1 MIPLQSRPKMAGASS
16 RLSVKRRKRFSGRTL
31 IGVGVIFALVL
42 LAASA
47 AFALQ
52 TLAISHA
59 ASYSRYDRHNH
70 AIATINGLAKITQI
84 GSTATILNTQGKQV
98 TVDPNPYKIAIAP
111 SNLFPGFRAGDIV
124 VSDIGNNDKG
134 ITLVKFSAQKGP
146 GRLFNTMPDGV
157 LGPAGLAFEQGKL
170 LVANST
176 GNSVLVFNPNG
187 TLFATLKSPLF
198 NGPWGITPGSVT
210 SEGRNQLISFFT
222 ANKFDAKIL
231 RVDVL
236 VSNRSMLRF
245 RVTQVGQFTKN
256 GTLTKIDLHWL
267 PALRVGNRTWQD
279 VLLAIDPANNRVAA
293 FAHSSLLHGTGKGL
307 TIFQGKPLNQPG
319 GLGINPL
326 NGDLLI
332 VNLMDNNLV
341 ELNPTS
347 GKVIG
352 VKQIDPAKV
361 DNQGNGSALFGVV
374 GVKDQR
380 GNLRVFF
387 TDDNTNTLDVLS
399 AS

>member
-1 MIPLQSRPKMAGASS
+1 M
-16 RLSVKRRKRFSGRTL
+16 KRRKRFSGKML
-31 IGVGVIFALVL
+31 IGASVL
-42 LAASA
+42 LALALLATSA
-47 AFALQ
+47 GFALQ
-52 TLAISHA
+52 TLIASHA
-59 ASYSRYDRHNH
+59 ASYSRDGRHNR
-70 AIATINGLAKITQI
+70 AMTTINGLTKITQV

-111 SNLFPGFRAGDIV
+111 SNLFPGLRTGDIV
-124 VSDIGNNDKG
+124 VSNIGNNDQG
-134 ITLVKFSAQKGP
+134 ITLVKFSAQGGP
-146 GRLFNTMPDGV
+146 GRLFNTATDGV

-187 TLFATLKSPLF
+187 TLFETIKSPLF
-198 NGPWGITPGSVT
+198 NGPWGITAGAVT
-210 SEGRNQLISFFT
+210 FEGRTKTISFFT

-231 RVDVL
+231 RVDVI
-236 VSNRSMLRF
+236 VPAHGAMKF
-245 RVTQVGQFTKN
+245 RVTQIGQFTKN

-267 PALRVGNRTWQD
+267 PALRVRDRTWQD
-279 VLLAIDPANNRVAA
+279 VLLAVDPANNRVAA
-293 FAHSSLLHGTGKGL
+293 FVRSSSLRATTGKGL
-307 TIFQGKPLNQPG
+307 TIFQGTPLNQPG
-319 GLGINPL
+319 GLSINPL

-347 GKVIG
+347 GKVVG

-361 DNQGNGSALFGVV
+361 DNQGNGSALFGVI

>member
-1 MIPLQSRPKMAGASS
+1 MIPLQSRPTESNTSS
-16 RLSVKRRKRFSGRTL
+16 ILPSKRRKRFSRRTF

-42 LAASA
+42 FAASA
-47 AFALQ
+47 AIAFQAL
-52 TLAISHA
+52 TASYA
-59 ASYSRYDRHNH
+59 ASSSRNEHRYH
-70 AIATINGLAKITQI
+70 AITTINGLAKITQI
-84 GSTATILNTQGKQV
+84 GSTATILNAQGKQV

-111 SNLFPGFRAGDIV
+111 SNLFPGLRAGDIL
-124 VSDIGNNDKG
+124 VSNIGNNDQG
-134 ITLVKFSAQKGP
+134 ITLVKFAAQRGP
-146 GRLFNTMPDGV
+146 GHLFNTATDGV
-157 LGPAGLAFEQGKL
+157 LGPAGLTFEQGKL

-176 GNSVLVFNPNG
+176 GNSVLVFNSNG
-187 TLFATLKSPLF
+187 TLFSTIKSALF
-198 NGPWGITPGSVT
+198 NGPWGITAGPVT
-210 SEGRNQLISFFT
+210 FEGHNKIISFFT

-231 RVDVL
+231 RVDLIVPARGATK
-236 VSNRSMLRF
+236 V
-245 RVTQVGQFTKN
+245 RVTQIGQFTKN
-256 GTLTKIDLHWL
+256 GALTKIDLHWQPML
-267 PALRVGNRTWQD
+267 KVGRRSWQD

-293 FAHSSLLHGTGKGL
+293 FAQSSLLRGAGKGL

-326 NGDLLI
+326 NGDLLV

-374 GVKDQR
+374 GMKDQR

-387 TDDNTNTLDVLS
+387 TDDNTNTLDSLS
-399 AS
+399 VS

>member
-1 MIPLQSRPKMAGASS
+1 MIPFQSRSKAAGASS
-16 RLSVKRRKRFSGRTL
+16 RLSMKRHKWFSGKML
-31 IGVGVIFALVL
+31 LGEGVVIVLVL
-42 LAASA
+42 LTIWGG
-47 AFALQ
+47 FALQ
-52 TLAISHA
+52 TLTASHA
-59 ASYSRYDRHNH
+59 ASYSSNNHHNR
-70 AIATINGLAKITQI
+70 AIATINGLAKIIQV
-84 GSTATILNTQGKQV
+84 GSTATILNTQGKLV

-111 SNLFPGFRAGDIV
+111 SNLLPGLRAGDIL
-124 VSDIGNNDKG
+124 VSNIGNNDRG

-146 GRLFNTMPDGV
+146 GRLFNTATDGV
-157 LGPAGLAFEQGKL
+157 LGPAGLTFEQGKL

-176 GNSVLVFNPNG
+176 GNSVLMFNANG
-187 TLFATLKSPLF
+187 TTFAALKSPLF
-198 NGPWGITPGSVT
+198 NGPWGITAGRIT
-210 SEGRNQLISFFT
+210 FEGHNKIFSFFT

-231 RVDVL
+231 RVDVIVPVHGATKL
-236 VSNRSMLRF
+236 
-245 RVTQVGQFTKN
+245 RVTQIGQFTKN
-256 GTLTKIDLHWL
+256 GMLTKIDLHWL
-267 PALRVGNRTWQD
+267 PMLKIGNHTWQD

-293 FAHSSLLHGTGKGL
+293 FAHSSSLRGTGKGL

-319 GLGINPL
+319 GLGIDPL

-347 GKVIG
+347 GRVIG
-352 VKQIDPAKV
+352 VKQIDPARV

-374 GVKDQR
+374 GVKDQQ